1 MRRLPGSHI
10 FPLRAAKLSFWRI
23 FRRWPLR
30 VALLIVAFSIFL
42 ASCGGSGGND
52 EPVPTPTAT
61 TASTLPDQSPS
72 GNSSTTEP
80 TSGSFS
86 GQFNVSAN
94 QWHDLV
100 IDLAAG
106 DLVRVHYKAESRI
119 VGASTRN
126 RGGVENGIVLVVT
139 DPVRDTLFRGDQVEE
154 ETVDIVAEVSGEH
167 TFSFVNPFKLQLQ
180 AVDVDYTINP

>member
-10 FPLRAAKLSFWRI
+10 LPLRVATPSVFSA

-30 VALLIVAFSIFL
+30 VALLIVAFSLFL
-42 ASCGGSGGND
+42 ASCGGSGGSD
-52 EPVPTPTAT
+52 EPAPTPTAT
-61 TASTLPDQSPS
+61 TASTLPDQTPS
-72 GNSSTTEP
+72 GNNNTEP
-80 TSGSFS
+80 TTGSFS
-86 GQFNVSAN
+86 GKFNIPAE

-100 IDLAAG
+100 INLAAG

-126 RGGVENGIVLVVT
+126 TGGVESGIVLVVT
-139 DPVRDTLFRGDQVEE
+139 DPVRNPIFQGDQVEE

-167 TFSFVNPFKLQLQ
+167 TFSFVNPFTLQLQ